1 MTAGRGAGEST
12 LSLRCSLRRVSNLW
26 GERPCVG
33 SGQREGGEPTSSSSS
48 PAQGVSRLPSLGHEH
63 SRAAQRHDLKTP
75 QVPREGTD
83 PPPGHGLARYRS
95 RRKAARHDPKQV
107 YNMKAR
113 GLGLRWVE
121 RAFLAWLRSA
131 IAGPAD
137 ARPVKPPRPG
147 LAARAKAAAEAATA
161 A

>member
-1 MTAGRGAGEST
+1 MVLLDTEAVAK
-12 LSLRCSLRRVSNLW
+12 
-26 GERPCVG
+26 
-33 SGQREGGEPTSSSSS
+33 
-48 PAQGVSRLPSLGHEH
+48 RL
-63 SRAAQRHDLKTP
+63 
-75 QVPREGTD
+75 GTT
-83 PPPGHGLARYRS
+83 
-95 RRKAARHDPKQV
+95 PKQV
-107 YNMKAR
+107 YNMKARGEIIAPVNIR

>member
-1 MTAGRGAGEST
+1 MVLLDTEAVAK
-12 LSLRCSLRRVSNLW
+12 
-26 GERPCVG
+26 
-33 SGQREGGEPTSSSSS
+33 
-48 PAQGVSRLPSLGHEH
+48 RL
-63 SRAAQRHDLKTP
+63 
-75 QVPREGTD
+75 GTT
-83 PPPGHGLARYRS
+83 
-95 RRKAARHDPKQV
+95 PKQV
-107 YNMKAR
+107 YNMKIIAPVNIR